1 MTILATLCYIKKENQ
16 VLLQRKS
23 KGLFGGDKY
32 NAPGGKLNEGESPLE
47 GVIREIEEET
57 GLIISDLKDHG
68 IVHFYDGDESK
79 PAWSVHVFSTETYDG
94 ELITNVREG
103 VHEWVDNDKM
113 PYDRMWEDDKY
124 FVPSVLEG
132 KSVLGHFYFEKGFG
146 PIYKHI
152 LRDLKFNKLIN
163 VSGIHQNH

>member
-1 MTILATLCYIKKENQ
+1 MTILATLCYIKKGNE
-16 VLLQRKS
+16 VLLQKKS

-32 NAPGGKLNEGESPLE
+32 NVPGGKLQEGETPEE
-47 GVIREIEEET
+47 GVIREIKEET
-57 GLIISDLKDHG
+57 GLNISNLKDQG

-79 PAWSVHVFSTETYDG
+79 PAWSVHVFSTEQFEG

-103 VHEWVDNDKM
+103 VHEWTKFEDI

-132 KSVLGHFYFEKGFG
+132 KHVTGHFYFEKGFG
-146 PIYKHI
+146 PIYKHNLEI
-152 LRDLKFNKLIN
+152 KKK
-163 VSGIHQNH
+163 